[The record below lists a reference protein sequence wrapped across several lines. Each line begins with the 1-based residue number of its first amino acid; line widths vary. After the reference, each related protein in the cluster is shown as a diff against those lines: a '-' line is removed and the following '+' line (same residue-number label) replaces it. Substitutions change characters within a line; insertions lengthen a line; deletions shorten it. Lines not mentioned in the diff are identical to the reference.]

1 MDATKTLSTN
11 LSKVVREITTVTAA
25 DDVAGATKGKYIL
38 CTNAAAKSV
47 YFYYNIRGQAD
58 ASPGKG
64 ISEVSNVTA
73 GADTAGSLA
82 GKYFTLG
89 YGPSSPAKLMYAY
102 YEISTFNTPS
112 AYWKNFDPMYGA
124 SEVTDFTLPDDTAG
138 NQAGKYFN
146 LYGGANVKH
155 YVWYDKGGST
165 DPAVA
170 DSIGIRVQYT
180 TGMGKNDLAKATVKA
195 IAAVDYFNAEM
206 TATSGKFRVINKKGH
221 SLTDATN
228 GDLTA
233 LTVAVIQAGIDAV
246 GGIATHKK
254 VKISIASG
262 ALAATVATATRAALA
277 GFIDGDN
284 QFIMSG
290 SSAAVIATGKYAG
303 NCTNVGAGTTGWT
316 VSTSTAGVNPNTTDI
331 FIPIVIDSDAE
342 AATIAAATRTQVN
355 LTDNIRLTDITAS
368 GATTAIILTNRTG
381 GVAGTASTTNT
392 GWTIARTLTGTTSVT
407 TNMDATASKY
417 WYVPACTEKAYLRI
431 FNFTANLVAAG
442 VVDFTKFLGLTALT
456 NGMSVQII
464 NADGTVKK
472 LIENFKCDQCLTRL
486 FTHQLT
492 ESTSKG
498 EIWKA
503 DLVGAFGEEIEVDGM
518 AGEYLEVFVNDDISL
533 ITGPVYFGVNGKVKS

>member
-11 LSKVVREITTVTAA
+11 LSKIVREITTVTAE

-38 CTNAAAKSV
+38 CTNAAAESV

-64 ISEVSNVTA
+64 SAEVSTITA
-73 GADTAGSLA
+73 GADTDGSLA

-102 YEISTFNTPS
+102 YEISTFNKPS
-112 AYWKNFDPMYGA
+112 TYWKNFDPLYGA
-124 SEVTDFTLPDDTAG
+124 SEVTDFTLPDDTNG

-155 YVWYDKGGST
+155 YVWYDKGEST
-165 DPAVA
+165 DPKVA
-170 DSIGIRVQYT
+170 SSIGIRVPYT
-180 TGMGKNDLAKATVKA
+180 AGMGKNDLAKATVKA
-195 IAAVDYFNAEM
+195 ISAVDYFNAEM

-221 SLTDATN
+221 SLTNATN
-228 GDLTA
+228 GDLSA
-233 LTVAVIQAGIDAV
+233 LTVTVIQEGINAV
-246 GGIATHKK
+246 GALANYKK

-262 ALAATVATATRAALA
+262 ATAAAVATATRAALA

-290 SSAAVIATGKYAG
+290 SAATVIATGKYAG

-316 VSTSTAGVNPNTTDI
+316 VATSTAGVNPDTTSI
-331 FIPIVIDSDAE
+331 FIPIVIDSGAT
-342 AATIAAATRTQVN
+342 AATIAAATRAQVN
-355 LTDNIRLTDITAS
+355 KTDNIRLTDITAS
-368 GATTAIILTNRTG
+368 GTTTAIILTNRTG

-392 GWTIARTLTGTTSVT
+392 GWTIVRTQTGTTSVT
-407 TNMDATASKY
+407 TDMDATASKF
-417 WYVPACTEKAYLRI
+417 WYVPSCTEKAYLRI
-431 FNFTANLVAAG
+431 FNFTANLAAAG
-442 VVDFTKFLGLTALT
+442 VVNFKKFLGLSELT
-456 NGMSVQII
+456 NGMAVQII

-472 LIENFKCDQCLTRL
+472 LIGNFKSDQCLTRL

-492 ESTSKG
+492 DPTSTC
-498 EIWKA
+498 EIWRA
-503 DLVGAFGEEIEVDGM
+503 NLVEAFGEEIEVDGM
-518 AGEYLEVFVNDDISL
+518 AGEYLEVNIQDDINS